1 MIEVCYLQQIAK
13 LMNVSICVYH
23 EKSEEITPC
32 HPVGWQKL
40 SKEQADLLGETFHF
54 WKADHPVI
62 DTLGK
67 NLITGEIWNPKCP
80 DEWILFGPV
89 SLDTIDAEWLKHKCK
104 RDRELT
110 QIGLSYTACSLDIFV
125 SGILL
130 VFGLVAGKTL
140 SEKQF
145 WEKNE
150 AKLEKIKRMEVTL
163 ARDIFSRQENYTLH
177 NPYEQERREL
187 EAIRQGDIKAL
198 EQSLKEDYDGKIG
211 ILAKDVLRHH
221 KNVAIGNITLA
232 SRAAISGGMSVEKS
246 FSMADSFSQQVEEL
260 GSVLEVEM
268 FKRRM
273 KYIYAQTVSDERED
287 EGSED
292 KNPLIAGVKDYI
304 FSHLHGAIQI
314 SDIAKSLHVNADYL
328 SHLFRKSEHITIKRY
343 ILKEKIRRAQNLL
356 RYSDYRIQDIAFYL
370 GFSSQS
376 HFTKIFSEITGMNPN
391 EYRKQF
397 NDREKWDTI

>member
-1 MIEVCYLQQIAK
+1 
-13 LMNVSICVYH
+13 
-23 EKSEEITPC
+23 
-32 HPVGWQKL
+32 
-40 SKEQADLLGETFHF
+40 
-54 WKADHPVI
+54 
-62 DTLGK
+62 
-67 NLITGEIWNPKCP
+67 
-80 DEWILFGPV
+80 
-89 SLDTIDAEWLKHKCK
+89 
-104 RDRELT
+104 
-110 QIGLSYTACSLDIFV
+110 
-125 SGILL
+125 
-130 VFGLVAGKTL
+130 
-140 SEKQF
+140 
-145 WEKNE
+145 
-150 AKLEKIKRMEVTL
+150 
-163 ARDIFSRQENYTLH
+163 
-177 NPYEQERREL
+177 
-187 EAIRQGDIKAL
+187 
-198 EQSLKEDYDGKIG
+198 
-211 ILAKDVLRHH
+211 
-221 KNVAIGNITLA
+221 
-232 SRAAISGGMSVEKS
+232 
-246 FSMADSFSQQVEEL
+246 MADSFSQQVEEL